1 MAKAARK
8 TVRIVR
14 GSGNVFA
21 DLDLPN
27 AAELDAKAR
36 LVFVINGLLAARKL
50 TRAGAA
56 AVLGIKQPEL
66 SALKHAK
73 IDDFSIE
80 RLVGFVAALGC
91 DVEIRI
97 KSPARVTAKKGRIL
111 VAAL

>member
-8 TVRIVR
+8 TVRMVR
-14 GSGNVFA
+14 SSGNVFA

-27 AAELDAKAR
+27 AAELNTKAR
-36 LVFVINGLLAARKL
+36 LVFVINCLLAAGKF

-97 KSPARVTAKKGRIL
+97 KSPRRTSSKLGRIVV
-111 VAAL
+111 VAL